1 MKKVKIIT
9 IILAIVLVTLIA
21 FGGIYVK
28 TQNRM
33 ENKVKD
39 YTLGSALYGERVIE
53 LKVSDNAKESATVS
67 GYETVKKTIEKRL
80 DNLGAQD
87 YTVSLNKENGEII
100 VELAEDNL
108 TDTYAHFLIADGK
121 VQIKEKDA
129 ENILLSDSMI
139 EKAKYSYT
147 TDADGKY
154 QVFMELYL
162 TKEGQAKIE
171 EIKNNYAIFADE
183 IKEIE
188 AKTSDTENKDENAEN
203 TEGTQAEETQTEETK
218 KIAKLTIAGSEYDIS
233 SVEKNI
239 IKANIGSATSNTTYV
254 NNYINVA
261 LEAALLI
268 NSGKYPVEYEMED
281 NNLIFSNITEKQL
294 IYFEIAVAI
303 VMVIVT
309 IILTIK
315 YKTKGL
321 LAGIASIGFIS
332 ILSILLRYTNVNIS
346 VEGICGILL
355 VIIINYI
362 IEQKMLEEDLEIK
375 EVILDLAPVIIV
387 ALVFCFSRW
396 IKLSSF
402 GMVMFWG
409 LALIGLY
416 NITVTKT
423 LLKLKESK

>member
-1 MKKVKIIT
+1 
-9 IILAIVLVTLIA
+9 
-21 FGGIYVK
+21 
-28 TQNRM
+28 
-33 ENKVKD
+33 
-39 YTLGSALYGERVIE
+39 
-53 LKVSDNAKESATVS
+53 
-67 GYETVKKTIEKRL
+67 
-80 DNLGAQD
+80 
-87 YTVSLNKENGEII
+87 
-100 VELAEDNL
+100 
-108 TDTYAHFLIADGK
+108 
-121 VQIKEKDA
+121 
-129 ENILLSDSMI
+129 
-139 EKAKYSYT
+139 
-147 TDADGKY
+147 
-154 QVFMELYL
+154 
-162 TKEGQAKIE
+162 
-171 EIKNNYAIFADE
+171 
-183 IKEIE
+183 
-188 AKTSDTENKDENAEN
+188 
-203 TEGTQAEETQTEETK
+203 
-218 KIAKLTIAGSEYDIS
+218 
-233 SVEKNI
+233 
-239 IKANIGSATSNTTYV
+239 
-254 NNYINVA
+254 
-261 LEAALLI
+261 
-268 NSGKYPVEYEMED
+268 MED

-375 EVILDLAPVIIV
+375 GVILDLVPVIIV

>member
-233 SVEKNI
+233 SVEK
-239 IKANIGSATSNTTYV
+239 
-254 NNYINVA
+254 
-261 LEAALLI
+261 
-268 NSGKYPVEYEMED
+268 KY
-281 NNLIFSNITEKQL
+281 NKS
-294 IYFEIAVAI
+294 
-303 VMVIVT
+303 
-309 IILTIK
+309 K
-315 YKTKGL
+315 YRKCNK
-321 LAGIASIGFIS
+321 
-332 ILSILLRYTNVNIS
+332 
-346 VEGICGILL
+346 
-355 VIIINYI
+355 
-362 IEQKMLEEDLEIK
+362 
-375 EVILDLAPVIIV
+375 
-387 ALVFCFSRW
+387 
-396 IKLSSF
+396 
-402 GMVMFWG
+402 
-409 LALIGLY
+409 
-416 NITVTKT
+416 
-423 LLKLKESK
+423 